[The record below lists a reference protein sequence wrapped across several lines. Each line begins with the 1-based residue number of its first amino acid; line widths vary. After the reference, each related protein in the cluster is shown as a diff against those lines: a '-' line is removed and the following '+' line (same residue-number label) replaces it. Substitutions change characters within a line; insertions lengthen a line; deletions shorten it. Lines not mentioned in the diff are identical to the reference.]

1 MTYIEEIENSPQKKI
16 MDELEKETKRAFEL
30 DKLLEENTP
39 KLRALF
45 VQLLNETLKRSS
57 STQIDETIERIDKL
71 VIIIGEAVGEIMQRR
86 YFKLIRTDDFEEYCQ
101 TFGLSA
107 EQAVQFRHAANA
119 LKNGG
124 QRPLFI
130 FEE

>member
-71 VIIIGEAVGEIMQRR
+71 VIIIGEAVGEIKQRR

-101 TFGLSA
+101 TFGLSV
-107 EQAVQFRHAANA
+107 EQAVQFLHAANT

-124 QRPLFI
+124 QRPFFI